1 MKPILAALFCGVL
14 FGVGLAISGMTNP
27 AKVIGFVNFT
37 GAWDPSLALVMVG
50 ALITFGIG
58 FRLTQTSMKP
68 LFADAFQVPK
78 RTDIDARLVGGAVIF
93 GVGWGLSGICP
104 GPGITA
110 LAYGKVSFYVF
121 FTAMVVGS
129 LAYGLTTR
137 NTPRTPA
144 TT

>member
-58 FRLTQTSMKP
+58 FRLTQKSPKP
-68 LFADAFQVPK
+68 LFATTFQVPK
-78 RTDIDARLVGGAVIF
+78 RTDIDTRLMGGAMIF
-93 GVGWGLSGICP
+93 GIGWGLSGICP

-110 LAYGKVSFYVF
+110 LAYGELPFYVF
-121 FTAMVVGS
+121 FAAMIAGS
-129 LAYGLTTR
+129 LVYGLTNR
-137 NTPRTPA
+137 PASGAMART
-144 TT
+144 